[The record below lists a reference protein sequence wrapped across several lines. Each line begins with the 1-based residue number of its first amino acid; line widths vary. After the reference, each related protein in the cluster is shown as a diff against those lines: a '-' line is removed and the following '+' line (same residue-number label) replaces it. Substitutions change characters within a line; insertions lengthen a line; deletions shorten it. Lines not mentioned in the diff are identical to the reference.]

1 MSGEEGGV
9 LRSLFSVQR
18 AERRAVGLAV
28 AAFFCLLFAIFL
40 LRPLRDVMGL
50 QGGARNL
57 KYLWSLTLVG
67 TVVASLAFA
76 HVSSVMPRRRFMAW
90 AYRGIALLWVALLPA
105 VATFEGELGV
115 FFARAFYVLH
125 AVSNVFIVSIFWAL
139 LADVFDSGQSRRLF
153 GLVAVGGTLGA
164 IAGTTVIDVLSESFK
179 AEDENRV
186 LSLSLAVVAAL
197 FLELGLQLAG
207 ALGRE
212 TSRAPDKAQV
222 ADARLGGSLI
232 EGLTLV
238 AQRPYLQGIAVFT
251 FLHGVLQTIFTLQQN
266 FVVEHE
272 ITEKALRTEYFAETE
287 RWAQTLT
294 LLVQLFVTGHLM
306 RWLGVGGALLVLPI
320 VALGGCAG
328 MLWHEELGIGALT
341 VVTVTLIAW
350 RGLSHSAMRP
360 AREALF
366 VPTARA
372 EKYKAKSFTDTFAFR
387 GGDLAS
393 AFLQGAGSMASIAF
407 FGLGLAVA
415 WGTFGSLLA
424 RAQKRLVGASRE
436 AGARRGEG

>member
-1 MSGEEGGV
+1 MSGEEGSV

-40 LRPLRDVMGL
+40 LRPLRDAMGL

-67 TVVASLAFA
+67 TMVASLAFA
-76 HVSSVMPRRRFMAW
+76 HVSSKLPRRRFMAW
-90 AYRGIALLWVALLPA
+90 TYRGIAFLWLALLPA
-105 VATFEGELGV
+105 VALAEGELGV

-125 AVSNVFIVSIFWAL
+125 AVSNVFIVSIFWGL

-164 IAGTTVIDVLSESFK
+164 IAGTKLIEALSGFGE
-179 AEDENRV
+179 AEHGERV
-186 LSLSLAVVAAL
+186 LAFSLALAAAL
-197 FLELGLQLAG
+197 FLEFGLRLAG
-207 ALGRE
+207 ALASELTR
-212 TSRAPDKAQV
+212 TPDQTQV
-222 ADARLGGSLI
+222 ADARLGGNLV
-232 EGLTLV
+232 EGLKLV

-251 FLHGVLQTIFTLQQN
+251 FLHGVLQTLFTLQQN
-266 FVVEHE
+266 FVVERE
-272 ITEKALRTEYFAETE
+272 IVEKAARTAYFARTES
-287 RWAQTLT
+287 WAQTLT

-306 RWLGVGGALLVLPI
+306 RWLGVGGALLVLPF
-320 VALGGCAG
+320 VALAGCAA
-328 MLWHEELGIGALT
+328 LIWHEPLGLASLT
-341 VVTVTLIAW
+341 VVTVTLVAW

-366 VPTARA
+366 VPTSRA

-393 AFLQGAGSMASIAF
+393 AYLQGVSSMASIAF

-415 WGTFGSLLA
+415 WGGLGSVLA
-424 RAQKRLVGASRE
+424 RVQRRWVAKAE
-436 AGARRGEG
+436 AGRK